1 MIGETLSHYRIL
13 EKLGKGGMGE
23 VYLAEDTTLK
33 RKVALKVL
41 PPELATS
48 QERLERFQ
56 REAESLASLNHPNIV
71 TIHTVEEDGGVRFL
85 TMEWVEG
92 QTLAE
97 LVEKGGMPLER
108 IFEIAT
114 PLADALAVAHAKGVV
129 HRDLKPG
136 NVMVTE
142 DGRVKVLDFGLAKLL
157 EEEPDL
163 VATEMATEA
172 LTREGIAMGT
182 IPYMSP
188 EQVQGKAVDHRSDI
202 FSLGIVLY
210 EMSTGQLPFE
220 GETSADLISS
230 ILREN
235 PDSVTDLRL
244 ELPRHF
250 GRIIRHCLE
259 KDPQRRYQSALD
271 VRNEIEGLQKEVE
284 SGEVPVSS
292 MSAATPVAGP
302 GGSRK
307 WLAPLAL
314 AAIVVIA
321 GGVIW
326 RLGGK
331 SETEMTHTAAAPAEV
346 GRQMMVVL
354 PFENLGA
361 AEDEYF
367 AAGMT
372 EEITTRLAA
381 VSGLGVIS
389 RKSAMQYAGT
399 DKTIEQIGEELRVQY
414 VLEGTVRW
422 AKTDDG
428 SRVRISPQLIRVAD
442 DTHLWADT
450 YDRVIDDVF
459 EVQSDIAG
467 EVINQLGVTLLE
479 PEQAS
484 VEARP
489 TENMEAYQ
497 AYLRG
502 LDQTGHLTYSE
513 EDRMIEIE
521 MFERSVELDPEFALA
536 WAELSMAHSGLINLG
551 MDKSPER
558 LELAKEAV
566 DRALELDPDLPE
578 AHLAMA
584 YYYYW
589 GQRDYEPALEA
600 LAIAEQSM
608 PEDQDVL
615 IAKFAILRRQGQ
627 LDKSLEYVQR
637 AFELSPLE
645 DDLPREIAV
654 IHALERHYEKA
665 FESLDRSI
673 ALAPDQQAAYFFKAI
688 YYWALG
694 DVEQAR
700 ANLDRAP
707 QTPGSFLTFFNT
719 GQSFMERDWEQAL
732 AILDESPVDTFEAP
746 DEWTLIEQLRG
757 ELFSQLGDEDK
768 ARQAFEAALVRADE
782 QLEVTPRDARVHST
796 RGLILASLGRK
807 EEAIADGREAVRL
820 YPPERDALHGPTHI
834 EQLARIYTRVGEYDK
849 ALGQLDRLL
858 SIPSVYSPGWFDI
871 DPNYDALRNHSSYE
885 TVLGRYRTKTD

>member
-13 EKLGKGGMGE
+13 EQLGKGGMGE

-85 TMEWVEG
+85 TMEWVDG

-97 LVEKGGMPLER
+97 LVGKGGIPLER

-114 PLADALAVAHAKGVV
+114 PLADALAVAHSKGVV

-136 NVMVTE
+136 NVMVTD

-172 LTREGIAMGT
+172 LTRDGIAMGT

-210 EMSTGQLPFE
+210 EMSTGKLPFE

-230 ILREN
+230 ILRDN

-292 MSAATPVAGP
+292 ATAAVPLASS

-307 WLAPLAL
+307 WLAILAL
-314 AAIVVIA
+314 VAAIAVV
-321 GGVIW
+321 GGLVW
-326 RLGGK
+326 WMGGE
-331 SETEMTHTAAAPAEV
+331 SEPETTETATSPAEV

-389 RKSAMQYAGT
+389 RNSAMRYAGT
-399 DKTIEQIGEELRVQY
+399 DKTIQRIGEELGVQY

-422 AKTDDG
+422 ARTDDG
-428 SRVRISPQLIRVAD
+428 SRVRISPQLIQVAD
-442 DTHLWADT
+442 DTNLWADT

-459 EVQSDIAG
+459 EVQSDIAA
-467 EVINQLGVTLLE
+467 EVIRQLGVTLLE
-479 PEQAS
+479 PEQAT
-484 VEARP
+484 VETQH

-513 EDRMIEIE
+513 ADRMTEIE
-521 MFERSVELDPEFALA
+521 MFERAVELDPEFAEA
-536 WAELSMAHSGLINLG
+536 WAELSMAHSGLMNLG

-558 LELAKEAV
+558 LALAKEAV
-566 DRALELDPDLPE
+566 DRALELDPDLPV
-578 AHLAMA
+578 AHLALA

-589 GQRDYEPALEA
+589 GLRDYEPALEA
-600 LAIAEQSM
+600 LAIAERSM
-608 PEDQDVL
+608 PDDQQVL
-615 IAKFAILRRQGQ
+615 IANFAIRRRQGR
-627 LDKSLEYVQR
+627 LDESLDYVQR

-645 DDLPREIAV
+645 DDLPREIGV
-654 IHALERHYEKA
+654 IHMMNRDAEKA
-665 FESLDRSI
+665 LASFDESI
-673 ALAPDQQAAYFFKAI
+673 ALAPDQQAAYMFKMLSH
-688 YYWALG
+688 WSRG
-694 DVEQAR
+694 DVASAR
-700 ANLDRAP
+700 QDFDRMP
-707 QTPGSFLTFFNT
+707 QTPGVFLTYYQV
-719 GQSFMERDWEQAL
+719 GQDAMERNWDQAL
-732 AILDESPVDTFEAP
+732 VHLDESPADLIEAP
-746 DEWTLIEQLRG
+746 DVWTPLDLLRG
-757 ELFSQLGDEDK
+757 ELYLQLGDEEK
-768 ARQAFEAALVRADE
+768 SRRAYESALEIVERQLAVNP
-782 QLEVTPRDARVHST
+782 QDARLHSSL
-796 RGLILASLGRK
+796 GLIYAGMGMK
-807 EEAIADGREAVRL
+807 QEAILEGREAVRL
-820 YPPERDALHGPTHI
+820 YPPEKDALHGPTHV
-834 EQLARIYTRVGEYDK
+834 EDLARIYTMVGEYDQ
-849 ALGQLDRLL
+849 ALEQIDRFL
-858 SIPSVYSPGWFDI
+858 SLPNWTTAEWIDI
-871 DPNYDALRNHSSYE
+871 DPRYDALRRHPRYQE
-885 TVLGRYRTKTD
+885 VLGKHRAK

>member
-1 MIGETLSHYRIL
+1 MIGETISHYRIL
-13 EKLGKGGMGE
+13 KKLGKGGMGE

-41 PPELATS
+41 PLELAAS

-71 TIHTVEEDGGVRFL
+71 TIHTIEEDEGVRFL

-92 QTLAE
+92 ETLAS
-97 LVEKGGMPLER
+97 LLQKGGLPLER
-108 IFEIAT
+108 IFDIAT
-114 PLADALAVAHAKGVV
+114 PLADALAVAHSKGVV

-136 NVMVTE
+136 NVMVTG

-157 EEEPDL
+157 EEDEADHL
-163 VATEMATEA
+163 ETEMATEA
-172 LTREGIAMGT
+172 LTRDGIAMGT

-210 EMSTGQLPFE
+210 EMTTGRRPFD

-230 ILREN
+230 ILRDS
-235 PDSVTDLRL
+235 PDSVTEVRL

-271 VRNEIEGLQKEVE
+271 VRNEIEALQKEVE

-292 MSAATPVAGP
+292 TTTAATPVSAVGS
-302 GGSRK
+302 SRK
-307 WLAPLAL
+307 WLSLVALVLAI
-314 AAIVVIA
+314 AII
-321 GGVIW
+321 GGLIW
-326 RLGGK
+326 WFGGK
-331 SETEMTHTAAAPAEV
+331 SEPQTAVAPEEID
-346 GRQMMVVL
+346 RQMMVVL

-381 VSGLGVIS
+381 VSGIGVIS

-399 DKTIEQIGEELRVQY
+399 DKTIQQIGDELGVQF

-459 EVQSDIAG
+459 EVQSEIAG
-467 EVINQLGVTLLE
+467 EVINQLGVTILE

-484 VEARP
+484 IEARP

-513 EDRMIEIE
+513 EDRMTEIA
-521 MFERSVELDPEFALA
+521 MFERAVELDPEFAEA
-536 WAELSMAHSGLINLG
+536 WAELSIAHSGLVNLG
-551 MDKSPER
+551 MDRSPER
-558 LELAKEAV
+558 LALAKEAV
-566 DRALELDPDLPE
+566 DRALELDPDLPD
-578 AHLAMA
+578 AHLANA
-584 YYYYW
+584 YYHYW
-589 GQRDYEPALEA
+589 GHRDYEPALEA

-608 PEDQDVL
+608 PDDQDVL
-615 IAKFAILRRQGQ
+615 IAKFAILRRQGR
-627 LDKSLEYVQR
+627 LDESLEYVRR

-654 IHALERHYEKA
+654 IHAMNRRFDEA
-665 FESLDRSI
+665 FAALDESI
-673 ALAPDQQAAYFFKAI
+673 ALAPDQQAAYLFKSL
-688 YYWALG
+688 WSLLQG
-694 DVEQAR
+694 DLEGSRQS
-700 ANLDRAP
+700 LDRAP
-707 QTPGSFLTFFNT
+707 QTPSPFLSSVKVL
-719 GQSFMERDWEQAL
+719 QSYMEREWEDAL
-732 AILDESPVDTFEAP
+732 IALDGASVDVFEAP
-746 DEWTLIEQLRG
+746 DEWTPFQLMMGEIYHEMGRLEEARG
-757 ELFSQLGDEDK
+757 
-768 ARQAFEAALVRADE
+768 AYEAALVITDQ
-782 QLEVTPRDARVHST
+782 QLESTPQDSRIHST
-796 RGLILASLGRK
+796 RGLILTRLGRE
-807 EEAIADGREAVRL
+807 EEAIAEGEEAVRL
-820 YPPERDALHGPTHI
+820 YPPERDALHGPTHV
-834 EQLARIYTRVGEYDK
+834 EQLARIYARVGEPEL
-849 ALGQLDRLL
+849 AFEQIDRLL
-858 SIPSVYSPGWFDI
+858 SIPNVFTPGLFDI
-871 DPNYDALRNHSSYE
+871 EPSYDELREHPRYE
-885 TVLGRYRTKTD
+885 EVLGKYRTPSD